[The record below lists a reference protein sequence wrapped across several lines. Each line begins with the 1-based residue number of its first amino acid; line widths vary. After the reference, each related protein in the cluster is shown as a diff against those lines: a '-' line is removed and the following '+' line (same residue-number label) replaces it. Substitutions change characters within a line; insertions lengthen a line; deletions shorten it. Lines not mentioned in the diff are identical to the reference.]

1 MAKQKRKD
9 MSSAEIFMEISSVS
23 QKPELFLKGF
33 GLIVSIFRIP

>member
-9 MSSAEIFMEISSVS
+9 MSSAENFIEISIIS
-23 QKPELFLKGF
+23 QKPGFWKGL